1 MEFNFVT
8 DPQAYKKELRLINKN
23 VAAAEAAG
31 KPITNPKQLKPQP
44 REIISASSMEKPNVS
59 LNQFQKLINI
69 LMKNY
74 REEKFASNQEAVRDF
89 VQSNSLTTRQAVE
102 VLRFFKDTG
111 VY

>member
-1 MEFNFVT
+1 
-8 DPQAYKKELRLINKN
+8 
-23 VAAAEAAG
+23 
-31 KPITNPKQLKPQP
+31 
-44 REIISASSMEKPNVS
+44 MEKPNVS

>member
-1 MEFNFVT
+1 
-8 DPQAYKKELRLINKN
+8 
-23 VAAAEAAG
+23 
-31 KPITNPKQLKPQP
+31 
-44 REIISASSMEKPNVS
+44 MEKPNVS

-89 VQSNSLTTRQAVE
+89 VQSNSLTARQAVE